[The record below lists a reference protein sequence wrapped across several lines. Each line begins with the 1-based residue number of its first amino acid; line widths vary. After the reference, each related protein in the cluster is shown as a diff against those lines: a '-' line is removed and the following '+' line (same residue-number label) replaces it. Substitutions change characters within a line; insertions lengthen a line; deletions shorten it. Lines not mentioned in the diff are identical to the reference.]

1 MNGIALGLAGC
12 SVIMRE
18 RLKLRGSPL
27 KKMTSHPATGWR
39 EIAQAVLKAEAQALA
54 TAAARLDHN
63 LTKTVELLLAH
74 DGKVVVSGIGKSGHI
89 GQKIAATLAS
99 TGTPAVFL
107 HAAEAVHGDL
117 GIYTPGDPSI
127 LISKSGSTAE
137 LLRLIPVLRQFQS
150 PLIVIVGNLNS
161 PMAQQADVVLDAR
174 VEKEADPLNLAP
186 TCSTTVALALGD
198 ALAVALML
206 ARRFTDQDFARYH
219 PAGQLGRALWLKVAD
234 VMHQPE
240 AVAWVKPDMPLR
252 QVIIA
257 MSQRP
262 LGAACVVDDAFQL
275 LGIITDGDLRR
286 ALLTHEDIRLL
297 QAAGC
302 MTRQPTTITPE
313 ASLKEAAR
321 LMEDRPSQISV
332 LPVVDSRSQRCL
344 GLIRIHDIY
353 QPELI

>member
-1 MNGIALGLAGC
+1 M
-12 SVIMRE
+12 
-18 RLKLRGSPL
+18 LKNFPTKSP
-27 KKMTSHPATGWR
+27 GEDWR
-39 EIAQAVLKAEAQALA
+39 EIARAVLNKESDALA
-54 TAAARLDHN
+54 AVAARLDHHWN
-63 LTKTVELLLAH
+63 DAVELLLSH
-74 DGKVVVSGIGKSGHI
+74 KGKVVVSGIGKSGHI

-137 LLRLIPVLRQFQS
+137 LLRLIPILRQFRS
-150 PLIVIVGNLNS
+150 PLIAIVGNLNS
-161 PMAQQADVVLDAR
+161 PMAKQADVVLDAR
-174 VEKEADPLNLAP
+174 VDKEADPLNLAP

-198 ALAVALML
+198 ALAVALMQ
-206 ARRFTDQDFARYH
+206 ARQFTDKDFARYH
-219 PAGQLGRALWLKVAD
+219 PAGQLGRNLWLKVAD
-234 VMHQPE
+234 VMHQDE
-240 AVAWVKPDMPLR
+240 AVAWVKPETPLR

-262 LGAACVVDDAFQL
+262 LGAACVVNEDRLL

-286 ALLTHEDIRLL
+286 VLLTHEDIRGLR
-297 QAAGC
+297 AAEC
-302 MTRQPTTITPE
+302 MTRQPTTISPQ
-313 ASLKEAAR
+313 ASLKEATQ

-332 LPVVDSRSQRCL
+332 LPVLEPQTQRCL
-344 GLIRIHDIY
+344 GVIRIHDIY

>member
-1 MNGIALGLAGC
+1 
-12 SVIMRE
+12 
-18 RLKLRGSPL
+18 LRGSPL
-27 KKMTSHPATGWR
+27 KKMPSFLADKDWGK
-39 EIAQAVLKAEAQALA
+39 IARAVLGVEAQALA
-54 TAAARLDHN
+54 MAATRLNDD
-63 LTKTVELLLAH
+63 LIRAVEMVLKH

-137 LLRLIPVLRQFQS
+137 LLRLIPVLRQFRS
-150 PLIVIVGNLNS
+150 PLIAILGKLDS
-161 PMAQQADVVLDAR
+161 PMARQADVVLDAR
-174 VEKEADPLNLAP
+174 VEREADPLNLAP

-198 ALAVALML
+198 ALAVALMM
-206 ARRFTDQDFARYH
+206 ARRFTPQDFARYH
-219 PAGQLGRALWLKVAD
+219 PAGQLGRTLWLKVAD
-234 VMHQPE
+234 VMHQNE
-240 AVAWVKPDMPLR
+240 AVAWVKPDTPLR

-257 MSQRP
+257 MSQQP
-262 LGAACVVDDAFQL
+262 LGAACVVDEDFLL

-286 ALLTHEDIRLL
+286 ALLHHEDIRLL
-297 QAAGC
+297 CAADC
-302 MTRQPTTITPE
+302 MTRQPVTIHPE
-313 ASLKEAAR
+313 ASLRDATR

-332 LPVVDSRSQRCL
+332 LPVVDSRHHRCL

>member
-1 MNGIALGLAGC
+1 MQEGHLTPSCL
-12 SVIMRE
+12 M
-18 RLKLRGSPL
+18 LKNFPTNSSAPD
-27 KKMTSHPATGWR
+27 WR
-39 EIAQAVLKAEAQALA
+39 EIAQAVLENEAKALA
-54 TAAARLDHN
+54 AVAARLNHS
-63 LTKTVELLLAH
+63 LTEAVELLLRH
-74 DGKVVVSGIGKSGHI
+74 EGKVVVSGIGKSGHI

-137 LLRLIPVLRQFQS
+137 LLRLIPILRQFRS
-150 PLIVIVGNLNS
+150 PLIAIVGNLNA
-161 PMAQQADVVLDAR
+161 PMAKQADVVLDAR
-174 VEKEADPLNLAP
+174 VEREADPLNLAP
-186 TCSTTVALALGD
+186 TCSTTAALALGD
-198 ALAVALML
+198 ALAVALMQ

-219 PAGQLGRALWLKVAD
+219 PAGQLGRSLWLKVAD
-234 VMHQPE
+234 VMHQDE
-240 AVAWVKPDMPLR
+240 AVAWVEAETPLR

-262 LGAACVVDDAFQL
+262 LGAACVVDKEHLL
-275 LGIITDGDLRR
+275 LGIVTDGDLRR
-286 ALLTHEDIRLL
+286 VLLTHEEIQGLR
-297 QAAGC
+297 AAEC
-302 MTRQPTTITPE
+302 MTPQPTTISPQ
-313 ASLKEAAR
+313 ASLKEATR

-332 LPVVDSRSQRCL
+332 LPVVDPLSRRCL

>member
-1 MNGIALGLAGC
+1 
-12 SVIMRE
+12 
-18 RLKLRGSPL
+18 
-27 KKMTSHPATGWR
+27 MTSSHPLEDWR
-39 EIAQAVLKAEAQALA
+39 EIAQAVLKLEAQALA
-54 TAAARLDHN
+54 AAAGRLDHN
-63 LTKTVELLLAH
+63 LSKAVELLLAH
-74 DGKVVVSGIGKSGHI
+74 GGKVVVSGIGKSGHI

-150 PLIVIVGNLNS
+150 PLIAIVGNLNS
-161 PMAQQADVVLDAR
+161 PMAKQADVILDAR
-174 VEKEADPLNLAP
+174 VDREADPLNLAP
-186 TCSTTVALALGD
+186 TCSTIAALGLGD
-198 ALAVALML
+198 ALAVALMM

-219 PAGQLGRALWLKVAD
+219 PAGQLGRNLWLKVAD
-234 VMHQPE
+234 VMHE
-240 AVAWVKPDMPLR
+240 NDAVAWVQPDTPLR

-262 LGAACVVDDAFQL
+262 LGAACVVDEAFHL

-286 ALLTHEDIRLL
+286 ALLTHEDIRPLH
-297 QAAGC
+297 AADC
-302 MTRQPTTITPE
+302 MMRQPITITPE
-313 ASLKEAAR
+313 TSLRDAAR

-332 LPVVDSRSQRCL
+332 LPVVDFRSHRCL

-353 QPELI
+353 RPELI

>member
-1 MNGIALGLAGC
+1 MLNLP
-12 SVIMRE
+12 RE
-18 RLKLRGSPL
+18 NLTKD
-27 KKMTSHPATGWR
+27 WR
-39 EIAQAVLKAEAQALA
+39 EIGKAVLDAEAQALA
-54 TAAARLDHN
+54 AVAARLDHRWIQA
-63 LTKTVELLLAH
+63 VELLLRH
-74 DGKVVVSGIGKSGHI
+74 EGKVVVSGIGKSGHI

-137 LLRLIPVLRQFQS
+137 LLRLIPVLRQFRS
-150 PLIVIVGNLNS
+150 PLIAILGNLNS

-174 VEKEADPLNLAP
+174 VAREADPLNLAP

-198 ALAVALML
+198 ALAVALMM
-206 ARRFTDQDFARYH
+206 ARRFTPQDFARYH
-219 PAGQLGRALWLKVAD
+219 PAGQLGRNLWLKVAD
-234 VMHQPE
+234 VMHQND
-240 AVAWVKPDMPLR
+240 AVAWVKPDTPLR

-257 MSQRP
+257 MSERP
-262 LGAACVVDDAFQL
+262 LGAACVVDEDSLL

-297 QAAGC
+297 HAAEC
-302 MTRQPTTITPE
+302 MTRQPVTINPE
-313 ASLKEAAR
+313 ASLRDAAR

-332 LPVVDSRSQRCL
+332 LPVVNSQNNRCL

>member
-1 MNGIALGLAGC
+1 MP
-12 SVIMRE
+12 
-18 RLKLRGSPL
+18 GSQRKTLSASP
-27 KKMTSHPATGWR
+27 PAKDWR
-39 EIAQAVLKAEAQALA
+39 EIAQAVLQAEAQALVA
-54 TAAARLDHN
+54 AAARLDDN
-63 LTKTVELLLAH
+63 LIKAVELLLAH
-74 DGKVVVSGIGKSGHI
+74 QGKVVVSGIGKSGHV

-137 LLRLIPVLRQFQS
+137 LLRLIPVLRQFRS
-150 PLIVIVGNLNS
+150 PLIAILGNLTA
-161 PMAQQADVVLDAR
+161 PMAKQADVILDAQVDR
-174 VEKEADPLNLAP
+174 EADPLNLAP
-186 TCSTTVALALGD
+186 TCSTTVALGLGD
-198 ALAVALML
+198 ALAVALMM

-219 PAGQLGRALWLKVAD
+219 PAGQLGRTLWLKVAD
-234 VMHQPE
+234 VMHQNE
-240 AVAWVKPDMPLR
+240 AVAWVAPETPLR

-262 LGAACVVDDAFQL
+262 LGAACVVNEEFQL
-275 LGIITDGDLRR
+275 LGIITDGDVRR
-286 ALLTHEDIRLL
+286 VLLKHEDIRQL
-297 QAAGC
+297 QATDC
-302 MTRQPTTITPE
+302 MTRQPTTIAPE
-313 ASLKEAAR
+313 ASLKEASR

>member
-1 MNGIALGLAGC
+1 LQEGHVTPSCLM
-12 SVIMRE
+12 
-18 RLKLRGSPL
+18 L
-27 KKMTSHPATGWR
+27 KKFPTNSPTPDWL
-39 EIAQAVLKAEAQALA
+39 EIARAVLENEAKALA
-54 TAAARLDHN
+54 TVAARLNHS
-63 LTKTVELLLAH
+63 LTEAVELLLRH
-74 DGKVVVSGIGKSGHI
+74 EGKVVVSGIGKSGHI

-137 LLRLIPVLRQFQS
+137 LLRLIPVLRQFRS
-150 PLIVIVGNLNS
+150 PLIAIVGNLNA
-161 PMAQQADVVLDAR
+161 PMAKQADVVLDAR
-174 VEKEADPLNLAP
+174 VEREADPLNLAP
-186 TCSTTVALALGD
+186 TCSTTAALALGD
-198 ALAVALML
+198 ALAVALMQ

-219 PAGQLGRALWLKVAD
+219 PAGQLGRNLWLKVAD
-234 VMHQPE
+234 VMHQDE
-240 AVAWVKPDMPLR
+240 AVAWVKPQTPLR

-257 MSQRP
+257 MSQHP
-262 LGAACVVDDAFQL
+262 LGAACVVDQDRSL

-286 ALLTHEDIRLL
+286 ILLTHDDIRGL
-297 QAAGC
+297 QAAQS
-302 MTRQPTTITPE
+302 MTRQPTTITPQ

-332 LPVVDSRSQRCL
+332 LPVVDPLSQRCL

-353 QPELI
+353 QPELA